1 MPGSV
6 GYRGDYAR
14 LGRVDS
20 PSLSIET
27 SAQDFARYPR
37 AAASSSVQRLA
48 PDGRRDRLE
57 RRFEERSP
65 IAISDGCY
73 LDSTFF
79 TQGNDPV
86 QPECRSSPPAGRNP
100 QGRRTAAAVLCAS
113 LLGLGLSFFAYTP
126 LIPALRLDG
135 SGALF
140 PGYDRLTS
148 VVCSSGNSSKAPET
162 ARTDE

>member
-1 MPGSV
+1 
-6 GYRGDYAR
+6 
-14 LGRVDS
+14 
-20 PSLSIET
+20 LSIET
-27 SAQDFARYPR
+27 SAQDIARYPR
-37 AAASSSVQRLA
+37 AAASSSVHRLA

-57 RRFEERSP
+57 RRFEGRSP

-86 QPECRSSPPAGRNP
+86 QPECRSSPPAGRNL
-100 QGRRTAAAVLCAS
+100 QGRRTAAAILCAS
-113 LLGLGLSFFAYTP
+113 LLGLGLAFFACTL

-148 VVCSSGNSSKAPET
+148 VVCSSGNSSKAPQT